1 MLEKDYTMSD
11 ENTDAPEMPNF
22 DLNDL
27 VFVLQVFDACAQRG
41 AFRAD
46 EMLNLGMVYDRLKSF
61 LIANGVIEEP
71 AEDGK

>member
-1 MLEKDYTMSD
+1 MSD

>member
-1 MLEKDYTMSD
+1 MSD
-11 ENTDAPEMPNF
+11 ETPDTSEMPNF

-61 LIANGVIEEP
+61 LISNGVIENPE
-71 AEDGK
+71 ETKE

>member
-1 MLEKDYTMSD
+1 MSD
-11 ENTDAPEMPNF
+11 ETPDAPEMPNF

-61 LIANGVIEEP
+61 LISNGVIENPE
-71 AEDGK
+71 ETKE